1 MSRTNPSERPTTSP
15 GRAGPAL
22 AAAALGVVGL
32 ALGAPPRQALLR
44 LRAPEISLRRTELY
58 PDDAPPRDTVKRAVF
73 ERVNEDRIAAGLRAV
88 RWDEAAARAAD
99 DFCARQA
106 AEKTRGHFLTDGVP
120 PYARTSFAGVFGM
133 GSENS
138 VSWVTTAESFSE
150 PLVKLAL
157 EGHAEMIRERAPGD
171 GHRRTIL
178 DPYATHVGVGYAAA
192 QGRFQ
197 MAQEF
202 LTRGLRSLS
211 LSPLSGGATGVFV
224 EGRPLSEL
232 TLRFV
237 TIAWEPS
244 PRPLTRQE
252 ASGRTSYSYPSAQ
265 LSYIPE
271 GLRSMRVSGT
281 TSEDRLKIRADR
293 SFAFDFVPSRGGL
306 YSLVFYLSAGPS
318 KTPRPG
324 ASAVLWFD

>member
-1 MSRTNPSERPTTSP
+1 MPP
-15 GRAGPAL
+15 GRLATAL
-22 AAAALGVVGL
+22 AAAALGLVGL
-32 ALGAPPRQALLR
+32 ALGAPSRQAALR

-58 PDDAPPRDTVKRAVF
+58 PEDAPPGDAVKRAVL
-73 ERVNEDRIAAGLRAV
+73 ERINEDRAAAGLRAV

-99 DFCARQA
+99 AFCAGQV
-106 AEKTRGHFLTDGVP
+106 AEKTRGHFLTDGIP
-120 PYARTSFAGVFGM
+120 PYARMSFAGVFGM

-138 VSWVTTAESFSE
+138 VSWVTSAEGFSE

-157 EGHAEMIRERAPGD
+157 EGHAEMMREKAPAD

-178 DPYATHVGVGYAAA
+178 DPYATHVGVGYAAGR
-192 QGRFQ
+192 GRFQ

-202 LTRGLRSLS
+202 LARGMRSLS
-211 LSPLSGGATGVFV
+211 LSPLSGGGAGVFV
-224 EGRPLSEL
+224 DGRPLPEL

-237 TIAWEPS
+237 TIAWESS
-244 PRPLTRQE
+244 PRALTRQE
-252 ASGRTSYSYPSAQ
+252 ASGRTSYSYPNAQ

-271 GLRSMRVSGT
+271 GLRSIRISGT

-293 SFAFDFVPSRGGL
+293 SFTFDFVPSRPGL